1 MRQGSELLARIKT
14 VGLLGGVLF
23 AIVAGW
29 LWSRRTVTLHAR
41 IPERGGWLPAELV
54 AQVGQPLRLRL
65 TSEDVLHGFAIGQS
79 NIPAVD
85 VKPGEITEVTLTF
98 ERPGRYTF
106 YCTRWCGVNH
116 WRMRGV
122 IEVSG
127 AEVASTAIAEPPL
140 YLRLGLDLEAK
151 PHADVL
157 PARRPSTVRGA
168 SLAALLPRLAR
179 YSSEEHL
186 RTHSLL
192 QTWQALRLEPSLQYL
207 TDQDLWDLVAYLWQ
221 VNASPEALAEAR
233 QLYAAN
239 CAACHGEK
247 GKGDGIYAAQLTEQ
261 IGSVE
266 EAHSHDPSTTI
277 RVEPTDFTDPTLMLA
292 ANPAR
297 LQGKIV
303 RGGMGTGMPSWGPIF
318 TEEQTWALVHYLYT
332 FLFEEALP

>member
-1 MRQGSELLARIKT
+1 MKRRSELLARIVT
-14 VGLLGGVLF
+14 VGLLGGILF
-23 AIVAGW
+23 AILIGW
-29 LWSRRTVTLHAR
+29 LWSKRTVTLRAR
-41 IPERGGWLPAELV
+41 VPERGGWLPAELV
-54 AQVGQPLRLRL
+54 AQVSQPLRLRL

-127 AEVASTAIAEPPL
+127 VEMEPTAATKPPL
-140 YLRLGLDLEAK
+140 YLRLGLDLDAK

-157 PARRPSTVRGA
+157 PVRRPSATRGA
-168 SLAALLPRLAR
+168 SLAILSTPLLR
-179 YSSEEHL
+179 YSSESYL
-186 RTHSLL
+186 RTHSPQ
-192 QTWQALRLEPSLQYL
+192 QTWQALRQDPDLQSL
-207 TDQDLWDLVAYLWQ
+207 TDQDLWDLVAYLWR
-221 VNASPEALAEAR
+221 VSASPEALREAQ

-239 CAACHGEK
+239 CAACHGEN
-247 GKGDGIYAAQLTEQ
+247 GEGDGVYAAQLVEQ
-261 IGSVE
+261 LGGSIE
-266 EAHSHDPSTTI
+266 PYRHESQTSLAP
-277 RVEPTDFTDPTLMLA
+277 PTDFTDLAHMLA

-318 TEEQTWALVHYLYT
+318 TEDQTWALVHYLYT
-332 FLFEEALP
+332 FLFEEAFP